1 MLQRRSLLPVALLLS
16 SLLMLTVAGCPLLPQ
31 QTDDGGTGEAKLVPF
46 ASSQDLLN
54 YFKQQANARYSL
66 RNGWLGFAGGAESPA
81 AMEDSQ
87 STSND
92 EAASDGDYSTTNV
105 QEVGVD
111 ESDVFKSDGAY
122 FYVATGTSLRIVDA
136 VPADGMDEVGRLD
149 LAGARG

>member
-1 MLQRRSLLPVALLLS
+1 M
-16 SLLMLTVAGCPLLPQ
+16 
-31 QTDDGGTGEAKLVPF
+31 
-46 ASSQDLLN
+46 
-54 YFKQQANARYSL
+54 
-66 RNGWLGFAGGAESPA
+66 RNGWLGFAGGAESPL

-92 EAASDGDYSTTNV
+92 DAASDADYSTTNV

-136 VPADGMDEVGRLD
+136 VPADGMDEGWA
-149 LAGARG
+149 AGSFRARG